1 MPDLLIRDVPQAE
14 LDALAARG
22 ARHGR
27 TDEEEARHLIHEAAA
42 EERLLAQLERTSRAV
57 DRLRGTETPEGPV
70 KAAAPRRRYQRS
82 EPTPRRR

>member
-42 EERLLAQLERTSRAV
+42 EETLLAQLERTSRAV
-57 DRLRGTETPEGPV
+57 DRLRGTEVPGGPV
-70 KAAAPRRRYQRS
+70 KAAPRRRYQRS